1 MDLEREAE
9 GRMGVPLAAWIKGM
23 RQKGAVSMKVPL
35 FLLFL
40 LVGFFPMYILGKV
53 TDQSFRQTQLDSR
66 VIEVQNQCL
75 IISNKMSRVG
85 YMNEDSRDSTVDVE
99 LDTIADIFNGRI
111 VVVNRNF
118 KVIKDTF
125 RLAEGRTHVAEEI
138 IRCFQGESSNRLE
151 REKHYF
157 ALAVPVYDNTEEKNI
172 DGVLVATASTENL
185 IGMAERVSEKAAF
198 FQLMAWWVLVLVA
211 IVLVMILM
219 RPFGKLQNVLNRV
232 AEGNLDQV
240 IEEDTY
246 KETRQISLAVQNT
259 MTKLKTVDQ
268 SREEFVS
275 NVSHELKT
283 PITSIRVLADSLMGM
298 EEVPVELYREFMTD
312 ISDEIDR
319 ESKIIDDLLSLV
331 KMDKAVAELNVAQL
345 DINVLV
351 QQIMKR
357 LRPIAR
363 KRNIELI
370 YESIREVTAD
380 VDEVKLSLAINN
392 LIENAI
398 KYNVEDGWVR
408 VTLDADHKFF
418 YIKVADSGIGI
429 PEEFQEHVFE
439 RFYRVD
445 KARSRETG
453 GTGLGLAI
461 TRKVILMHHGAVRL
475 ASKEGEGSTFT
486 VRIPLNYISYSLGGT
501 V

>member
-9 GRMGVPLAAWIKGM
+9 GRMGVPLATWIKGM

-111 VVVNRNF
+111 VVINRNF

-475 ASKEGEGSTFT
+475 VSKEGEGSTFT

>member
-9 GRMGVPLAAWIKGM
+9 GRMGVPLATWIKGM

-111 VVVNRNF
+111 VVINRNF

-259 MTKLKTVDQ
+259 MTKLKAVDQ

-275 NVSHELKT
+275 NVSHELKA

-475 ASKEGEGSTFT
+475 VSKEGEGSTFT

>member
-9 GRMGVPLAAWIKGM
+9 GRMGVPLATWIKGM

-111 VVVNRNF
+111 VVINRNF

-259 MTKLKTVDQ
+259 MTKLKAVDQ

-475 ASKEGEGSTFT
+475 VSKEGEGSTFT

>member
-9 GRMGVPLAAWIKGM
+9 GRMGVPLATWIKGM

-111 VVVNRNF
+111 VVINRNF

-275 NVSHELKT
+275 NVSHELKA

-475 ASKEGEGSTFT
+475 VSKEGEGSTFT

>member
-9 GRMGVPLAAWIKGM
+9 GRMGVPLATWIKGM

-111 VVVNRNF
+111 VVINRNF

-439 RFYRVD
+439 RFYR
-445 KARSRETG
+445 ARSRETG

-475 ASKEGEGSTFT
+475 VSKEGEGSTFT

>member
-9 GRMGVPLAAWIKGM
+9 GRMGVPLATWIKGM

-111 VVVNRNF
+111 VVINRNF

-211 IVLVMILM
+211 IILVMILM

-259 MTKLKTVDQ
+259 MTKLKAVDQ

-475 ASKEGEGSTFT
+475 VSKEGEGSTFT

>member
-9 GRMGVPLAAWIKGM
+9 GRMGVPLATWIKGM

-111 VVVNRNF
+111 VVINRNF

-151 REKHYF
+151 REKYYF

-211 IVLVMILM
+211 IILVMILM

-259 MTKLKTVDQ
+259 MTKLKAVDQ

-475 ASKEGEGSTFT
+475 VSKEGEGSTFT

>member
-1 MDLEREAE
+1 M
-9 GRMGVPLAAWIKGM
+9 
-23 RQKGAVSMKVPL
+23 L
-35 FLLFL
+35 FR
-40 LVGFFPMYILGKV
+40 
-53 TDQSFRQTQLDSR
+53 S
-66 VIEVQNQCL
+66 
-75 IISNKMSRVG
+75 
-85 YMNEDSRDSTVDVE
+85 
-99 LDTIADIFNGRI
+99 
-111 VVVNRNF
+111 
-118 KVIKDTF
+118 
-125 RLAEGRTHVAEEI
+125 
-138 IRCFQGESSNRLE
+138 
-151 REKHYF
+151 
-157 ALAVPVYDNTEEKNI
+157 
-172 DGVLVATASTENL
+172 
-185 IGMAERVSEKAAF
+185 
-198 FQLMAWWVLVLVA
+198 LVLVA

-275 NVSHELKT
+275 KVSHELKT

-445 KARSRETG
+445 KARSD
-453 GTGLGLAI
+453 
-461 TRKVILMHHGAVRL
+461 RKSVV
-475 ASKEGEGSTFT
+475 
-486 VRIPLNYISYSLGGT
+486 
-501 V
+501 

>member
-172 DGVLVATASTENL
+172 DINALSAF
-185 IGMAERVSEKAAF
+185 IVS
-198 FQLMAWWVLVLVA
+198 
-211 IVLVMILM
+211 
-219 RPFGKLQNVLNRV
+219 
-232 AEGNLDQV
+232 
-240 IEEDTY
+240 
-246 KETRQISLAVQNT
+246 
-259 MTKLKTVDQ
+259 
-268 SREEFVS
+268 
-275 NVSHELKT
+275 
-283 PITSIRVLADSLMGM
+283 
-298 EEVPVELYREFMTD
+298 
-312 ISDEIDR
+312 
-319 ESKIIDDLLSLV
+319 
-331 KMDKAVAELNVAQL
+331 
-345 DINVLV
+345 
-351 QQIMKR
+351 
-357 LRPIAR
+357 
-363 KRNIELI
+363 
-370 YESIREVTAD
+370 
-380 VDEVKLSLAINN
+380 
-392 LIENAI
+392 
-398 KYNVEDGWVR
+398 
-408 VTLDADHKFF
+408 
-418 YIKVADSGIGI
+418 
-429 PEEFQEHVFE
+429 
-439 RFYRVD
+439 
-445 KARSRETG
+445 
-453 GTGLGLAI
+453 
-461 TRKVILMHHGAVRL
+461 
-475 ASKEGEGSTFT
+475 
-486 VRIPLNYISYSLGGT
+486 
-501 V
+501 